1 VKGEIVNTFWIAALI
16 VVVLWVIILGLY
28 LTTTRRQPELRSQ
41 METLDEQLNKLEK
54 GTGQ

>member
-1 VKGEIVNTFWIAALI
+1 MNGEIVNTFWIAALI

-54 GTGQ
+54 GTGK